1 MSATRPIDGAEIARC
16 PHRVALIRGGP
27 QPVPVRIADE
37 SSDRRQRE
45 SQRLTEKIF
54 NDISAAFPD
63 AVYPATKSETTEHI
77 GRGAEIIVAPR
88 LPDDVQGGR
97 RAYVDVLVRTGRTGT
112 NYTYAPIIIRNIIVA
127 DTASTR
133 RIRAGSTHLLR
144 LSEAEWRD
152 GVTHRRTPAVTR
164 AGLALAHSYRV
175 LEAHEW
181 ASSEPVGGLFDRDGT
196 LWWLEL
202 GPESSPFSLDIYDA
216 AFAERQSVLLQRDL
230 WEKGDAPYPTT
241 PFWHRECEYCP
252 FSASCRQILEESHD
266 VSLVPWTKFSEQI
279 LLKEAGITTWDTLA
293 TLDPIVA
300 AQAFH
305 SVLSAAEPHSPSEYL
320 GKQLQQLPDLIYK
333 ARARKIGNPLRRAVP
348 GAMSCPTADIE
359 VDVDMESCNDRTYL
373 WGAVVRNR
381 RSDLEI
387 PEGYRHFSYFTEV
400 TPLDEGRIFRDF
412 WEWLSEIRKFAYDNQ
427 ASFRAY
433 CFYQNAENTSMRAGI
448 AADPSNSGL
457 SASVE
462 EFLASSEWVDLFE
475 ISRELLQTEGAM
487 GLKNLAPAA
496 GFQWRDDSPS
506 GEASMAWFDNA
517 VREGEP
523 WRTRILEYNEDD
535 CRATQALRDWLNGDA
550 SNIPHRDDV
559 S

>member
-127 DTASTR
+127 DPASTR

-144 LSEAEWRD
+144 LSEAEWHD

-202 GPESSPFSLDIYDA
+202 GPERSPFSLDIYDA

-241 PFWHRECEYCP
+241 PFWHRECEFCP

-320 GKQLQQLPDLIYK
+320 GKQLQQLPDL
-333 ARARKIGNPLRRAVP
+333 KIGRAHV
-348 GAMSCPTADIE
+348 
-359 VDVDMESCNDRTYL
+359 
-373 WGAVVRNR
+373 
-381 RSDLEI
+381 
-387 PEGYRHFSYFTEV
+387 
-400 TPLDEGRIFRDF
+400 
-412 WEWLSEIRKFAYDNQ
+412 
-427 ASFRAY
+427 
-433 CFYQNAENTSMRAGI
+433 
-448 AADPSNSGL
+448 
-457 SASVE
+457 
-462 EFLASSEWVDLFE
+462 
-475 ISRELLQTEGAM
+475 
-487 GLKNLAPAA
+487 
-496 GFQWRDDSPS
+496 
-506 GEASMAWFDNA
+506 
-517 VREGEP
+517 
-523 WRTRILEYNEDD
+523 
-535 CRATQALRDWLNGDA
+535 
-550 SNIPHRDDV
+550 
-559 S
+559 